1 MTDINNVTL
10 IGRATRDAE
19 LKYTTAGTA
28 VLNFSLAVNES
39 RKQGDQWVEEVNFF
53 DVILFGKMAET
64 LKQYLTKGKQV
75 AINGR
80 LQQQRW
86 EQDGQ
91 PRSKVVVI
99 ANAVQLL
106 GGRADESRSA
116 PQQAYGQYSA
126 KAQAIYRANPPQAPQ
141 GAWVPQQPYGGGQ
154 VQQQQRDL
162 SGLDDFPDDIPF

>member
-1 MTDINNVTL
+1 MIDINNVTL
-10 IGRATRDAE
+10 VGRLTKDADIR
-19 LKYTTAGTA
+19 YTTGGTA
-28 VLNFSLAVNES
+28 VLNFALAVNES
-39 RKQGDQWVEEVNFF
+39 RKNGEQWVEEASFF
-53 DVILFGKMAET
+53 DVALFGKMAES
-64 LKQYLTKGKQV
+64 LKQYLAKGKQV
-75 AINGR
+75 GISGR

-126 KAQAIYRANPPQAPQ
+126 KAQAIYRANPPQVPQ
-141 GAWVPQQPYGGGQ
+141 EAWVPQQPSGGGQ
-154 VQQQQRDL
+154 VQQQREF
-162 SGLDDFPDDIPF
+162 SGLDDFPEDIPF

>member
-1 MTDINNVTL
+1 MTDINSVIL
-10 IGRATRDAE
+10 VGRTTRDAE
-19 LKYTTAGTA
+19 LRYTENGTGI
-28 VLNFSLAVNES
+28 LNFSIAVNES
-39 RKQGDQWVEEVNFF
+39 RKNGEQWIEEASFF
-53 DVILFGKMAET
+53 DVTLFGKMAES
-64 LKQYLTKGKQV
+64 LKQYLAKGKQV
-75 AINGR
+75 GISGR

-106 GGRADESRSA
+106 GGRTGEQAVA

-126 KAQAIYRANPPQAPQ
+126 KAQAIYRANPPQTPQ
-141 GAWVPQQPYGGGQ
+141 GTWVPQQPYGGGQ
-154 VQQQQRDL
+154 VQQQREF

>member
-10 IGRATRDAE
+10 VGRLTKDADIR
-19 LKYTTAGTA
+19 YTTGGTA
-28 VLNFSLAVNES
+28 VLNFSVAVNES
-39 RKQGDQWVEEVNFF
+39 RKQGEKWIEEASFF
-53 DVILFGKMAET
+53 DVPLFGKMAET

-106 GGRADESRSA
+106 GGKTDEQTVA

-141 GAWVPQQPYGGGQ
+141 GTWVPQQPFGGGQ
-154 VQQQQRDL
+154 VQQQREL